1 MRQISTTLQWQLL
14 TMLAIVGV
22 MLTPL
27 CSAQVA
33 FRDLDVSV
41 LKNPAP
47 GYYFIAPNSMDSI
60 SMLDHAGKN
69 MFKRRVGPHANVLPY
84 KGKWLTHFATIG
96 NTPVFIRR
104 DVNLNPIDTL
114 RTVNGVQT
122 DFHECRIISD
132 TSYIILGIREDTV
145 DLSSIPGGRPR
156 AIVWNNVIQERTF
169 SGRTLVEWRSLDH
182 IPVADAIDSVE
193 VNTPVVDY
201 IHINSVVIDRDGN
214 YLISCRHT
222 DEVIKVNRSTG
233 AVMWRLGG
241 SLSKGNQFQ
250 WLNDSTGGFRG
261 FSHQHSAIRTAR
273 GTILLFDNGPVVGIL
288 QSVGILN
295 DSQGILG
302 SPFAVVAALTYNFLP
317 FMVLPIYVSLEK
329 LDHRLL
335 DAAADLYSSPARAF
349 RKITL
354 RLSLPGLFAGT
365 LLTFIPAAGDFVNSE
380 LLGSDRTVMIGQIIE
395 KNFGKEFFRPE
406 LSALSFMLMAMILVG
421 VIVYARLLGTEEI
434 A

>member
-1 MRQISTTLQWQLL
+1 MTAAAAPSRFRRPRRENGGDDSGVSARRWFTPWLLIAPGGLWLLIFFVFPLFSLGRLSLQDGGLSNYSTVISDNSTVIVRTFVYATIST
-14 TMLAIVGV
+14 LAAIIIGY
-22 MLTPL
+22 PL
-27 CSAQVA
+27 AYVIA
-33 FRDLDVSV
+33 TKGGKY
-41 LKNPAP
+41 KNLFLALV
-47 GYYFIAPNSMDSI
+47 I
-60 SMLDHAGKN
+60 
-69 MFKRRVGPHANVLPY
+69 LPFFVTY
-84 KGKWLTHFATIG
+84 L
-96 NTPVFIRR
+96 V
-104 DVNLNPIDTL
+104 
-114 RTVNGVQT
+114 
-122 DFHECRIISD
+122 
-132 TSYIILGIREDTV
+132 
-145 DLSSIPGGRPR
+145 
-156 AIVWNNVIQERTF
+156 
-169 SGRTLVEWRSLDH
+169 RTLSW
-182 IPVADAIDSVE
+182 
-193 VNTPVVDY
+193 
-201 IHINSVVIDRDGN
+201 
-214 YLISCRHT
+214 
-222 DEVIKVNRSTG
+222 K
-233 AVMWRLGG
+233 
-241 SLSKGNQFQ
+241 
-250 WLNDSTGGFRG
+250 
-261 FSHQHSAIRTAR
+261 
-273 GTILLFDNGPVVGIL
+273 ILLFDNGPVVGIL

>member
-1 MRQISTTLQWQLL
+1 
-14 TMLAIVGV
+14 MLAIVGL

-27 CSAQVA
+27 CSAQVS

-169 SGRTLVEWRSLDH
+169 S
-182 IPVADAIDSVE
+182 
-193 VNTPVVDY
+193 
-201 IHINSVVIDRDGN
+201 
-214 YLISCRHT
+214 
-222 DEVIKVNRSTG
+222 
-233 AVMWRLGG
+233 
-241 SLSKGNQFQ
+241 
-250 WLNDSTGGFRG
+250 
-261 FSHQHSAIRTAR
+261 
-273 GTILLFDNGPVVGIL
+273 
-288 QSVGILN
+288 
-295 DSQGILG
+295 
-302 SPFAVVAALTYNFLP
+302 
-317 FMVLPIYVSLEK
+317 
-329 LDHRLL
+329 
-335 DAAADLYSSPARAF
+335 
-349 RKITL
+349 
-354 RLSLPGLFAGT
+354 
-365 LLTFIPAAGDFVNSE
+365 
-380 LLGSDRTVMIGQIIE
+380 
-395 KNFGKEFFRPE
+395 
-406 LSALSFMLMAMILVG
+406 
-421 VIVYARLLGTEEI
+421 
-434 A
+434 